1 MRPDWRDPKFWHGG
15 LPPAH
20 LVELA
25 DCNAR
30 RAKPVSARAN
40 AAAEQEIEREQRALQ
55 KSIDDLRLELAVIK
69 REMLLRRLTAKA
81 YNPNQP
87 RVPKGNEGAGRW
99 TDDQGEAASD
109 RRIRLAGP
117 LPTDDRPDIPH
128 QRPPTSEQ
136 RYAYVKTAAKWL
148 ARFGG
153 PLSKLAEGAHWL
165 YEYEHDIIA
174 NLDPPGTLAELQQ
187 AAHERKKGYH
197 KHHIV
202 EKDSAEKDG
211 FSREVIN
218 SPDNLARVPAMKH
231 REITG
236 WYQTKNKEFGGES
249 PRDYLRGRSWEVRRR
264 VGLEAMIR
272 FGVLKP

>member
-1 MRPDWRDPKFWHGG
+1 MIAARPLDAPFLFGGGHMDYINPRHVQYQAKRFIRQDWQRYMRPDWVRFMRPDWRDPKFWHRG

-40 AAAEQEIEREQRALQ
+40 AAAEQEIERERRALQ

-109 RRIRLAGP
+109 RR
-117 LPTDDRPDIPH
+117 
-128 QRPPTSEQ
+128 
-136 RYAYVKTAAKWL
+136 
-148 ARFGG
+148 
-153 PLSKLAEGAHWL
+153 
-165 YEYEHDIIA
+165 
-174 NLDPPGTLAELQQ
+174 
-187 AAHERKKGYH
+187 
-197 KHHIV
+197 
-202 EKDSAEKDG
+202 
-211 FSREVIN
+211 
-218 SPDNLARVPAMKH
+218 
-231 REITG
+231 TG
-236 WYQTKNKEFGGES
+236 
-249 PRDYLRGRSWEVRRR
+249 
-264 VGLEAMIR
+264 
-272 FGVLKP
+272 